1 MHIVVGER
9 MRICKMRDLH
19 SEFFKKI
26 GEVNLERML
35 LEIESIDCSKQLLL
49 QGTHQNQDPTEL
61 VSKLSSG
68 SINAWERKQD
78 NVFTTAE
85 VIHPLFNLPYINSI
99 MNEYVLR
106 YTRLMVLR
114 PKTCYTYHIDKSKR
128 VHIPL
133 ITNKENF
140 FVVSDTV
147 FRLPADGNVYEVD
160 TTNIHTFVNGSMENR
175 IHLVGLRV

>member
-1 MHIVVGER
+1 MS
-9 MRICKMRDLH
+9 DLH
-19 SEFFKKI
+19 NEFFKKI
-26 GEVNLERML
+26 GEVDLERML

-61 VSKLSSG
+61 VSKVSSG

-106 YTRLMVLR
+106 YTRLMVLK

-133 ITNKENF
+133 ITNKENV
-140 FVVSDTV
+140 FVVSVTV
-147 FRLPADGNVYEVD
+147 SMDVVYKILTLMHLHLEVQHD
-160 TTNIHTFVNGSMENR
+160 EIDYHFQITYIR
-175 IHLVGLRV
+175 KL